1 MQHSSIRYRRLSLAT
16 GFALLLSVGVTPTA
30 GAAEPTDIGGF
41 YARDCVEVSAIVS
54 VPPANADAE
63 LPDGYTSSS
72 FFGLP
77 GGPGVPGSSSLL
89 MGVETCQSGT
99 IDGVPFDGPFAFGE
113 RVLSVDRHDAASGY
127 HFYAVEQVTD
137 NRKVYDLMHGAG
149 FDIAYLP
156 GVGATADAAGGISE
170 GGIRPHRRSGT
181 TATVALAAR
190 QGQHLERSRER
201 HKGSAAVGTPPD
213 GTGRSRS
220 SIGRCGFGDGLVDR
234 YRGGNRVGRDQQIR
248 FRGASGV
255 DRALVHVEPVHPCR
269 LRYSCSAPGCRGMLP
284 VMTSERASR
293 N

>member
-30 GAAEPTDIGGF
+30 GAVEPTDIGGF

-54 VPPANADAE
+54 VPPANADAA

-137 NRKVYDLMHGAG
+137 NRKIYDLMHGAG

-170 GGIRPHRRSGT
+170 GGSVRIVDQAPLPQLPSPLDKVSIWNEAGSGT
-181 TATVALAAR
+181 KVLRLSVHHPTAQAGVGRVSADA
-190 QGQHLERSRER
+190 
-201 HKGSAAVGTPPD
+201 GSAMASLIGTEEA
-213 GTGRSRS
+213 TGLGAINRFDFEARVE
-220 SIGRCGFGDGLVDR
+220 SIAR
-234 YRGGNRVGRDQQIR
+234 
-248 FRGASGV
+248 
-255 DRALVHVEPVHPCR
+255 
-269 LRYSCSAPGCRGMLP
+269 
-284 VMTSERASR
+284 
-293 N
+293 